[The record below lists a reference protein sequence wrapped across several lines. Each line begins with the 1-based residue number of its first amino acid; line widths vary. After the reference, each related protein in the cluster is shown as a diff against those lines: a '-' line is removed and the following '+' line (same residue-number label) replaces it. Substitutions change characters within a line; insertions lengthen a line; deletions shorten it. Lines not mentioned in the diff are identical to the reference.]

1 MVSFRFTAGYW
12 FKGQAPQRQNA
23 ITFNI
28 EQGIRENK
36 SIKAIQDRLRARGL
50 GYREERMRT
59 DIQKART
66 IEWSKTHESYNR
78 ARAFHRAA
86 REYQQEKGIRYYSE
100 SGQGNIGISL
110 TWGYRKNKRDT

>member
-1 MVSFRFTAGYW
+1 
-12 FKGQAPQRQNA
+12 
-23 ITFNI
+23 
-28 EQGIRENK
+28 
-36 SIKAIQDRLRARGL
+36 
-50 GYREERMRT
+50 MRT

-100 SGQGNIGISL
+100 AVKEYRHQL
-110 TWGYRKNKRDT
+110 DLGYRKNKRDT